1 MAKKQYKKSPPAK
14 LEKSKTFNK
23 NLFDTICEEISLS
36 NRGLVT
42 VCKSHNVNPVR
53 FYEWIHQNE
62 DLRKQYA
69 RARELQ
75 ADFLADEIIELSSSE
90 RFTTENIDVETK
102 DGFSNTEIKKDNYNR
117 TRLEIDAR
125 KWKASKLYP
134 KKYGERLDVTTDGEK
149 INEVRSF
156 NILPND
162 KGHTD

>member
-1 MAKKQYKKSPPAK
+1 MAKKQYKKAT
-14 LEKSKTFNK
+14 LEKSKTFDK
-23 NLFDTICEEISLS
+23 KLFNTICEEISLS

-42 VCKSHNVNPVR
+42 VCKAHKVNPVR
-53 FYEWIHQNE
+53 FYEWIHQSE

-90 RFTTENIDVETK
+90 RYTTENIEVETQE
-102 DGFSNTEIKKDNYNR
+102 GFSTTEIKKDNYNR

-149 INEVRSF
+149 INEVRTF